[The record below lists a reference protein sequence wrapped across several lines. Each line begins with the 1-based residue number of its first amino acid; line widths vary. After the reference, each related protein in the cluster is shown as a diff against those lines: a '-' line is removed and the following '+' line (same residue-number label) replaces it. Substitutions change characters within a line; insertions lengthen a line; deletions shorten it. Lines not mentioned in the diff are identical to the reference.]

1 MIMPMAEFTDLFFYL
16 LQGATLAL
24 SATVMPGPYQT
35 YLLAQTLKN
44 GWKSTL
50 PAALAP
56 LVTDGPIITLVIVVL
71 IQTPQDF
78 LDFIRIAGGCFILY
92 LAKGAFLIPNHSAPE
107 KTPPEKAARGTL
119 INAIIMN
126 ALNPNPFIF
135 WGVVAGPILISG
147 WRESPGLGISFLSGF
162 YGTFICTLAALIYA
176 FASAGRIHPKINR
189 LLGFVAGAGLLVF
202 GIYHITTGLMAVT
215 GGQ

>member
-1 MIMPMAEFTDLFFYL
+1 MIEPMEEFTGLFFYL

-35 YLLAQTLKN
+35 YLLAQALKN

-92 LAKGAFLIPNHSAPE
+92 LAKGAFLIPAHTAPE
-107 KTPPEKAARGTL
+107 QSPPEKAAQGTL

-126 ALNPNPFIF
+126 ALNPNPYIF
-135 WGVVAGPILISG
+135 WGVVAGPILLSG
-147 WRESPGLGISFLSGF
+147 WRKSPGLGISFLSGF
-162 YGTFICTLAALIYA
+162 YGTFVCTLAALIYV

-189 LLGFVAGAGLLVF
+189 LLGFVAGVGLLVF
-202 GIYHITTGLMAVT
+202 GIYHITTGLIAVL

>member
-1 MIMPMAEFTDLFFYL
+1 MIEPMEGFTGLFFYL

-35 YLLAQTLKN
+35 YLLSQALKN

-56 LVTDGPIITLVIVVL
+56 VITDGPIITLVIFVL

-78 LDFIRIAGGCFILY
+78 LDFIRIAGGFFILY
-92 LAKGAFLIPNHSAPE
+92 LTKGAFLHPTRSTPE
-107 KTPPEKAARGTL
+107 KKPSENAARGTL
-119 INAIIMN
+119 TNAIIMN
-126 ALNPNPFIF
+126 ALNPNPYIF

-147 WRESPGLGISFLSGF
+147 WRKSPGLGISFLSGF
-162 YGTFICTLAALIYA
+162 YGTFVCSLAALIFA
-176 FASAGRIHPKINR
+176 FASAGHVHPKANR
-189 LLGFVAGAGLLVF
+189 LLSLVAGVGLLVF
-202 GIYHITTGLMAVT
+202 GIYHITTGLMAVL